1 MSERFEGPLHSS
13 HNVVRG
19 LGMAKL
25 CLFEESPTL
34 RTGAVIEGV
43 HLALEAAMVCA
54 LGSASLRTK
63 GDTTKTHFFD
73 DLLLLCQQP
82 DRMKFGHPI
91 DPSQVDALK
100 QLHDDDH
107 RGAFMHTRPAP
118 WSVPI
123 DNREVVL
130 AALTAIEQLMDGCP
144 WDTLNPIRSRASTPH
159 LKPFVTI

>member
-1 MSERFEGPLHSS
+1 MWCAASEWLSYVSS
-13 HNVVRG
+13 
-19 LGMAKL
+19 
-25 CLFEESPTL
+25 EESPTL

-63 GDTTKTHFFD
+63 GDTTNRLD

-123 DNREVVL
+123 DNRELVL
-130 AALTAIEQLMDGCP
+130 AALTAIEQLLDGCP
-144 WDTLNPIRSRASTPH
+144 WDTKPDQEPRFHAALKTIRDNID
-159 LKPFVTI
+159 LL